1 VVKSDGRRTR
11 LDGVTLVAL
20 ETRSDKEARI
30 REIARWHTILGG
42 RGDGSMEMKMENRL
56 CELSLQVGE
65 GEAPVT
71 GYAYNERCFGTLW

>member
-1 VVKSDGRRTR
+1 
-11 LDGVTLVAL
+11 
-20 ETRSDKEARI
+20 
-30 REIARWHTILGG
+30 
-42 RGDGSMEMKMENRL
+42 MEMKMENRL